1 MALRSQ
7 VLAKA
12 FSCHLLLPR
21 FESHWS
27 CEKVANDLGLEGG
40 FRWILLLPSPT

>member
-1 MALRSQ
+1 MMALRSQ

-27 CEKVANDLGLEGG
+27 YEKVASDLGLDSV
-40 FRWILLLPSPT
+40 FR